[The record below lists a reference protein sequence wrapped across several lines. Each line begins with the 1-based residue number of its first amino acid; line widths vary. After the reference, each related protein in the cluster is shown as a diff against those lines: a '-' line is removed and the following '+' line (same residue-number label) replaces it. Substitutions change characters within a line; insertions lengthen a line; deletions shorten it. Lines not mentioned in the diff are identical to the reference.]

1 MVNGFGESA
10 KKNYIEIQRERE
22 MKRRIET
29 KIDSSVGAARS
40 SLNSF
45 NTIERFLLKM

>member
-10 KKNYIEIQRERE
+10 KKMYIEIQRE
-22 MKRRIET
+22 MKRRIAT